1 MRLVTKEIEMEIYK
15 TERGYHLSV
24 DSNITISFDRYEKS
38 GTGVTLYKSNH
49 YAGSLNF
56 DAATEFYKAWRAM

>member
-1 MRLVTKEIEMEIYK
+1 MEIYK
-15 TERGYHLSV
+15 TENGYHLLAST
-24 DSNITISFDRYEKS
+24 SITIAFDRYEKS
-38 GTGVTLYKSNH
+38 GTGVTLFKNDH